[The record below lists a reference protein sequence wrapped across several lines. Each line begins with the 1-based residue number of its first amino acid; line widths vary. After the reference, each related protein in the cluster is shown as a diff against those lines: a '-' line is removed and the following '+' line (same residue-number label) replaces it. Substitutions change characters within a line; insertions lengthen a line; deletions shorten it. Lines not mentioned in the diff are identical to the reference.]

1 MNEMFWRLKW
11 SGDQIKAMLLE
22 QFDTFWQYETGTIRS
37 QLSKIEQAASLPHAV
52 IISGLRRSGKSTLL
66 AQMAH
71 RLDQEQFYYLNLEDD
86 RFINFQADDFNDLY
100 QVLVEVFGQR
110 NIFII
115 DEIQNIS
122 GWEHF
127 VRRFMDQGFKF
138 LYYRIKCSFAQP
150 GIRYSPNGTLCAD

>member
-52 IISGLRRSGKSTLL
+52 IIPGLRRSGKSTLL

-100 QVLVEVFGQR
+100 QILVEVFGQR
-110 NIFII
+110 TK
-115 DEIQNIS
+115 
-122 GWEHF
+122 
-127 VRRFMDQGFKF
+127 V
-138 LYYRIKCSFAQP
+138 
-150 GIRYSPNGTLCAD
+150 